1 MVETATEPATSAAA
15 NATEEVKAEEQS
27 ATMEE
32 TFAEPCVPE
41 LKFANDWTLW
51 EHYEAHGDAPMDY
64 TSSMCKACWFND
76 MISFTTAWNNIP
88 HRDLTNIFYN
98 EDTRTVNL

>member
-1 MVETATEPATSAAA
+1 MVEAATEPAILVTT
-15 NATEEVKAEEQS
+15 NATEELKEEEQS
-27 ATMEE
+27 PTMEE
-32 TFAEPCVPE
+32 TFAEPVAPE

-76 MISFTTAWNNIP
+76 MISFSTAWNTIP

-98 EDTRTVNL
+98 EDTRMVQL